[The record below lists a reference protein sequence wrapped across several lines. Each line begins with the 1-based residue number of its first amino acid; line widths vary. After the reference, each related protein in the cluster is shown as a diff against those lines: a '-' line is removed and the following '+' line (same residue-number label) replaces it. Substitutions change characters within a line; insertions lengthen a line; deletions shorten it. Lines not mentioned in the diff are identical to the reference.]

1 MVIIGGGLSGVCA
14 ALASA
19 RQGAKTAIVQARS
32 MFGGNNSSEVRMHVC
47 GANCHAQKKDLA
59 ETGILLELQ
68 LLNKSV
74 NPNYSFPMRDMVMVP
89 FYFWTDE
96 FQLCQF
102 HQTLM

>member
-47 GANCHAQKKDLA
+47 GANCHA
-59 ETGILLELQ
+59 
-68 LLNKSV
+68 
-74 NPNYSFPMRDMVMVP
+74 
-89 FYFWTDE
+89 
-96 FQLCQF
+96 
-102 HQTLM
+102 